1 MNGIDRVAVVG
12 MGALGLLFGRCI
24 AEYLGPEKF
33 CFLMDNA
40 RFARH
45 RDEPCFINGVE
56 MRFQICPEG
65 QITPADL
72 VIVAVKYGGLRGATA
87 LMRPAVGKHTTI
99 ISLLNGISSEE
110 IIAEAF
116 GREQIIDCV
125 AIGMDA
131 MREGNRLSFQN
142 AGRLQIGIK
151 SPDQEGRLRALED
164 FFRRAAVPF
173 ETVPDI
179 TRAMWYKFMINVGV
193 NQTCMV
199 YDTTYSGAT
208 APGGK
213 AREDMTAAMREVMR
227 LAEAEGIA
235 LTEDDLA
242 SDLRLLMS
250 LDPDGYPSMR
260 QDALAGRRSEVELFA
275 GTVIK
280 LAEKH
285 GLEVPVNRRYYES
298 IMSMES
304 AFQS

>member
-1 MNGIDRVAVVG
+1 MNNIDRVAVVG
-12 MGALGLLFGRCI
+12 MGALGLLFGGRI
-24 AEYLGPEKF
+24 AEHTDPEKL
-33 CFLMDNA
+33 CFLMDSA

-45 RDEPCFINGVE
+45 GNEPSFINGAE
-56 MRFQICPEG
+56 KHFPICPEG
-65 QITPADL
+65 QIVPADL
-72 VIVAVKYGGLRGATA
+72 VIVAVKYGGLRGAME
-87 LMRPAVGKHTTI
+87 LMRPAVDKNTTI

-110 IIAEAF
+110 ILAEAF
-116 GREQIIDCV
+116 DREQIVDCV

-131 MREGNRLSFQN
+131 MREGNRLRFQN

-151 SPDQEGRLRALED
+151 SPAQEGRLRALED
-164 FFRRAAVPF
+164 FFSRAAVPY

-179 TRAMWYKFMINVGV
+179 TRAMWNKFMINVGV

-208 APGGK
+208 APEGK
-213 AREDMTAAMREVMR
+213 ARKDMIAAMREVMR
-227 LAEAEGIA
+227 LAEAEGVA

-242 SDLRLLMS
+242 AALRLLAG

-285 GLEVPVNRRYYES
+285 ALEVPVNRRYYEC
-298 IMSMES
+298 IMNMEKNY
-304 AFQS
+304 

>member
-12 MGALGLLFGRCI
+12 MGALGLLFGGCI
-24 AEYLGPEKF
+24 AEHTGPETL
-33 CFLMDNA
+33 CYLMDGA

-45 RDEPCFINGVE
+45 GDGTCYINGVE
-56 MRFQICPEG
+56 KRFRVCPEG
-65 QITPADL
+65 QIAPAGL
-72 VIVAVKYGGLRGATA
+72 VIVAVKYGGLRGAME
-87 LMRPAVGKHTTI
+87 LMRPAVDKNTTV

-110 IIAEAF
+110 ILAEAF
-116 GREQIIDCV
+116 SREQIVDCV

-142 AGRLQIGIK
+142 AGRLQIGIR
-151 SPDQEGRLRALED
+151 SPAQAERLRALED

-208 APGGK
+208 APEGR
-213 AREDMTAAMREVMR
+213 AREDMVAAMREVMR
-227 LAEAEGIA
+227 LAAAEGIA

-242 SDLRLLMS
+242 SALTLLAS

-275 GTVIK
+275 GTVIR

-285 GLEVPVNRRYYES
+285 GLTVPVNRRYYER
-298 IMSMES
+298 IMDMEKDL
-304 AFQS
+304 

>member
-1 MNGIDRVAVVG
+1 MKDIERVAVVG
-12 MGALGLLFGRCI
+12 MGALGLLFGGRI
-24 AEYLGPEKF
+24 AEHTEPETL
-33 CFLMDNA
+33 CFLMDGA
-40 RFARH
+40 RFAR
-45 RDEPCFINGVE
+45 RGNEPCFINGVE
-56 MRFQICPEG
+56 RHFRVCPEG
-65 QITPADL
+65 QIVPADL
-72 VIVAVKYGGLRGATA
+72 VIVAVKYGGLRGAME
-87 LMRPAVGKHTTI
+87 LMRPAVDKNTTI

-110 IIAEAF
+110 ILAEAF
-116 GREQIIDCV
+116 DREQIVDCV

-142 AGRLQIGIK
+142 AGRLQIGIR
-151 SPDQEGRLRALED
+151 SPAQAGRLRALED

-179 TRAMWYKFMINVGV
+179 TRAMWNKFMINVGV

-208 APGGK
+208 ASEGR
-213 AREDMTAAMREVMR
+213 ARGDMIAAMREVMR
-227 LAEAEGIA
+227 LAAAEGIA

-242 SDLRLLMS
+242 SALTLLES

-285 GLEVPVNRRYYES
+285 GLTVPVNRRYYER
-298 IMSMES
+298 IMDMERDL
-304 AFQS
+304 

>member
-1 MNGIDRVAVVG
+1 MNDIERVAVVG
-12 MGALGLLFGRCI
+12 MGALGLLFGNCI
-24 AEYLGPEKF
+24 AEHTDPEKL
-33 CFLMDNA
+33 CFLMDSA

-45 RDEPCFINGVE
+45 GNEPSFINGVE
-56 MRFQICPEG
+56 KRFRLCPEG
-65 QITPADL
+65 QIVPAGL
-72 VIVAVKYGGLRGATA
+72 VIVAVKYGDLRDAMA
-87 LMRPAVGKHTTI
+87 LMHPAVDKNTTI

-110 IIAEAF
+110 ILAEAF
-116 GREQIIDCV
+116 DREQIVDCV

-142 AGRLQIGIK
+142 AGRLQIGIR
-151 SPDQEGRLRALED
+151 SPAQAGRLRALED
-164 FFRRAAVPF
+164 FFRRAAVPV

-179 TRAMWYKFMINVGV
+179 TRAMWNKFMINVGV

-208 APGGK
+208 APEGR
-213 AREDMTAAMREVMR
+213 ARGDMIAAMREVMR
-227 LAEAEGIA
+227 LAAEGIA

-242 SDLRLLMS
+242 SALTLLAS

-275 GTVIK
+275 GTVIR

-285 GLEVPVNRRYYES
+285 GLTVPVNRRYYER
-298 IMSMES
+298 IMDMEKDL
-304 AFQS
+304 